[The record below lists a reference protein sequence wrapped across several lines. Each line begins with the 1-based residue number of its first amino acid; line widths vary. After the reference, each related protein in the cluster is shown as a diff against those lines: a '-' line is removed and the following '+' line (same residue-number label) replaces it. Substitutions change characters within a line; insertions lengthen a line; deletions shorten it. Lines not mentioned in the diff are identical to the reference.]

1 MPADELDLLSSNI
14 WRRLFELAEVKEAN
28 TVSTYVNTGSEV
40 RTMDIIRWCIAREK
54 RVFVPVTDKT
64 NRKLIFS
71 ELKAPDNELEPGTSG
86 ILEPKPEF
94 LRPVSLEEAQVVLVP
109 GTAWDQRGYRIGY
122 GGGFYDRT
130 INSLH
135 DHLLKVGL
143 SYEFQIVN
151 RIPTTAY
158 DRSVDKIVTENRTIT
173 TAHNM

>member
-1 MPADELDLLSSNI
+1 MPAAELDLLSSKI
-14 WRRLFELAEVKEAN
+14 SRRLFELPEVEEAK
-28 TVSTYVNTGSEV
+28 TISTYVHTESEV
-40 RTMDIIRWCIAREK
+40 RTMGIIEWCIAREK

-71 ELKAPDNELEPGTSG
+71 ELKTPDNELERGTFG

-109 GTAWDQRGYRIGY
+109 GIAWDQRGYRIGY

-130 INSLH
+130 INWLH
-135 DHLLKVGL
+135 CHFLKIGL

-151 RIPTTAY
+151 RIPTTAF
-158 DRSVDKIVTENRTIT
+158 DRSVEKIVTENRTIT
-173 TAHNM
+173 TIHSR

>member
-14 WRRLFELAEVKEAN
+14 SRRLFELPELKEAK
-28 TVSTYVNTGSEV
+28 TISTYVHTGSEV
-40 RTMDIIRWCIAREK
+40 RTMDIIIWCIAREK

-64 NRKLIFS
+64 NRRLVFS
-71 ELKAPDNELEPGTSG
+71 ELKALDNELERGTFG

-109 GTAWDQRGYRIGY
+109 GIAWDQRGYRIGY

-130 INSLH
+130 INSLRGH
-135 DHLLKVGL
+135 FLKIGL
-143 SYEFQIVN
+143 SCEFQIVS

-173 TAHNM
+173 TAHGR

>member
-1 MPADELDLLSSNI
+1 MLALRNSLPAAELDLLSSNI
-14 WRRLFELAEVKEAN
+14 SRRLFELPEVKEAK
-28 TVSTYVNTGSEV
+28 TISTYLHTGSEV

-71 ELKAPDNELEPGTSG
+71 ELKALDNELERGTFG

-109 GTAWDQRGYRIGY
+109 GIAWDQRGYRIGY

-130 INSLH
+130 INSLRGNFF
-135 DHLLKVGL
+135 KIGL
-143 SYEFQIVN
+143 CLQFPLVR
-151 RIPTTAY
+151 RIPTTAHA
-158 DRSVDKIVTENRTIT
+158 R
-173 TAHNM
+173 